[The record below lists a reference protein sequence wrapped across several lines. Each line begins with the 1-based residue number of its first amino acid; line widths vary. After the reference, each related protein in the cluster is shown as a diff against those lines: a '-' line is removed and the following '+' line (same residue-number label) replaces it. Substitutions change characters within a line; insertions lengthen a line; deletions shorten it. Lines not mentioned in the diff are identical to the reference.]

1 VEINL
6 MQSNN
11 HPLLD
16 FDPTLDPA
24 TPIECLGEVTIPS
37 GIVLVID
44 TGQLDFWSHDRAPIV
59 EEGTMEDQRIEE
71 IMNSCVDLK
80 IVGADAIAA
89 GLAFDRQWDPR
100 FLYDIPAN
108 GVEKMRGLFSECL
121 QGKQFDAA
129 IQEMPARVSHR
140 QRVDLALEWG
150 KGQGEVQYH
159 GVPAVVA
166 SGLPQDRIM
175 KVYGVRMND
184 PDYRCYWRW
193 IWLEVRSGSITA
205 ASEEIGDVGVD
216 RARLM
221 FADVDAL
228 GQWEHIMPLDGKA
241 DYVFWGR
248 DEAIVAQAT
257 HAPKQSDGYG
267 WTDFSVEEAI
277 EHGTAVEEFCK
288 KQQIKVATDFR
299 PHSHHYEAMKQ
310 VRATETG
317 SGVIEVGGAKMCVF
331 MTSWG
336 DGIFPVFADRDHQGQ
351 LLRLRLDL
359 GNENQVRI
367 LDSLN

>member
-1 VEINL
+1 
-6 MQSNN
+6 MQSD
-11 HPLLD
+11 HRPLLD

-44 TGQLDFWSHDRAPIV
+44 TGQLDFWSHDRAPIL

-71 IMNSCVDLK
+71 IINSCVDLK

-89 GLAFDRQWDPR
+89 GQTFHRQWDPR

-108 GVEKMRGLFSECL
+108 GIEKMRGLFSECL
-121 QGKQFDAA
+121 QGKQLDAA

-150 KGQGEVQYH
+150 KGQGEIQYH
-159 GVPAVVA
+159 GVPAIVA
-166 SGLPQDRIM
+166 NGLPQNQAM
-175 KVYGVRMND
+175 KVYGVRMNE
-184 PDYRCYWRW
+184 PRHRYRWRW
-193 IWLEVRSGSITA
+193 VWLEVQSGSPTTK
-205 ASEEIGDVGVD
+205 SEEVGVVGVD

-221 FADVDAL
+221 FTDVDAL
-228 GQWEHIMPLDGKA
+228 GQWEHEMPLDEQA

-248 DEAIVAQAT
+248 DAAVVAKT
-257 HAPKQSDGYG
+257 TRAPKQAEGYG
-267 WTDFSVEEAI
+267 WIDLSVEEAV
-277 EHGTAVEEFCK
+277 ERGTKVEEYCEK
-288 KQQIKVATDFR
+288 HGLRIAADFR
-299 PHSHHYEAMKQ
+299 PHSHHYEVMKQ
-310 VRATETG
+310 VRATPTE

-336 DGIFPVFADRDHQGQ
+336 DGIFPVFADRDQTGQ
-351 LLRLRLDL
+351 LLRLRIDL
-359 GNENQVRI
+359 GNEQQVQI